1 MGIPHVNGSYLNNF
15 LFLLPPKSTQ
25 QRIASYL
32 DKKISKIEETIQNQH
47 QVIEKLKAYKQS
59 LITEAVTGKIK
70 IQNGQVCGK
79 YQSYKDSGVEWIGMI
94 PREWEVEKS
103 HYIFK
108 KIGDID
114 HDMPE
119 SVENGFPYLMT
130 GDLRERVSLIDFSKC
145 KQVSEID
152 YQRLSKKMISRK
164 GDILFAR
171 YATIG
176 TVSIVDIDKQFL
188 VSYSCVTIRPNSD
201 FLHSDYLFYYFKSK
215 PYCEEIK
222 QFINSNT

>member
-1 MGIPHVNGSYLNNF
+1 
-15 LFLLPPKSTQ
+15 
-25 QRIASYL
+25 
-32 DKKISKIEETIQNQH
+32 
-47 QVIEKLKAYKQS
+47 
-59 LITEAVTGKIK
+59 
-70 IQNGQVCGK
+70 
-79 YQSYKDSGVEWIGMI
+79 
-94 PREWEVEKS
+94 
-103 HYIFK
+103 
-108 KIGDID
+108 
-114 HDMPE
+114 
-119 SVENGFPYLMT
+119 MT

-222 QFINSNT
+222 QFINSNTQGNVGIDSMKKAKIIVPSIKEQISISNYLDKKCNAIDTAIEQKQNLIEKLTEYKKSLIYECVTGKREVNGY